1 VFQSLAE
8 ELRRS
13 GYGAPG
19 FAARYDAYR
28 PRPPAILLDLLPF
41 LAHAD
46 RPALVVDLGS
56 GTGLSTRFWAE
67 RADAVLGVE
76 PNPQMRRHAESVTV
90 ADNIRYVDGSGERTG
105 LADGCADIVTCAQS
119 LHWMEPDETVA
130 EVARILRP
138 GGVFAAYNYRSLVT
152 GSWEV
157 DHAVAAVRTAVRRLR
172 HELALDH
179 GKRHWPVSHERLE
192 RSGLFRFVT
201 ETSVHSVETGDADRV
216 LGFLLSE
223 GSVTTLLEHVD
234 EQMIGLDRVR
244 ATAQR
249 TIGSAAAPWYLGY
262 GVWLGVT

>member
-1 VFQSLAE
+1 MFRSLAE
-8 ELRRS
+8 ELRRC
-13 GYGAPG
+13 GYSAPG
-19 FAARYDAYR
+19 FAARYDACR
-28 PRPPAILLDLLPF
+28 PRPPEILLDLLPL

-67 RADAVLGVE
+67 RADSAVGVE
-76 PNPQMRRHAESVTV
+76 PNPEMRRYADSVTG

-105 LADGCADIVTCAQS
+105 LADECADIVTCAQS
-119 LHWMEPDETVA
+119 LHWMEPGATLA

-138 GGVFAAYNYRSLVT
+138 GGVFAAYNYRSLLT

-157 DHAVAAVRTAVRRLR
+157 DQAAAAVRSAVGRLR
-172 HELALDH
+172 RELALDR
-179 GKRHWPVSHERLE
+179 GKRHWPVGRERLE
-192 RSGLFRFVT
+192 RSGLFRFVA

-234 EQMIGLDRVR
+234 EQMIGLDRLR
-244 ATAQR
+244 AAAQR
-249 TIGSAAAPWYLGY
+249 TLGSAAAPWYLGY